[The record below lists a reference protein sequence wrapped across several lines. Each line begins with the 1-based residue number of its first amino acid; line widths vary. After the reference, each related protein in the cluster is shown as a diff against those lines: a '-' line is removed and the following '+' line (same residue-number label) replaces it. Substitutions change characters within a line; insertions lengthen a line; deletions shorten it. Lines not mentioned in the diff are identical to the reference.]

1 MRNVTPRVEAETGK
15 ILDGEDRIL
24 KYIDKE
30 FKRLRSDASL
40 MLYDVD
46 RGLLNQISI
55 VDTRY
60 DRRTYKLEEE
70 IRQLRDELRE
80 LKKRKEEKGGR
91 GVLILVRAAPLH
103 PVNYYEAL
111 AA

>member
-80 LKKRKEEKGGR
+80 LKKRKEVKGGR
-91 GVLILVRAAPLH
+91 GVPVLAGKTLPTPLTD
-103 PVNYYEAL
+103 YEAQ